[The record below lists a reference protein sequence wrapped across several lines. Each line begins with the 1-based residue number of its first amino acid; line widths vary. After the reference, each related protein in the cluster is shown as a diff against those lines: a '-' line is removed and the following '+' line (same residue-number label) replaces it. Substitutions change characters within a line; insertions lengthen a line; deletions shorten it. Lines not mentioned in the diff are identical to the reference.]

1 MLLSFQNVSFHYN
14 KSIQALK
21 NITFNLNEGEK
32 VALLGLNGSGKST
45 LMLQTNGLLLP
56 SEGNVVVKGMDTRS
70 KSLREIRKI
79 VGLVFQNPD
88 EQLFMHTVKDD
99 VAFGPRNMKLPE
111 KVIEERVVEAMRV
124 TNTLELSDRHPFDLS
139 GGQKK
144 SVSIATVL
152 SMRAELIV
160 MDEPTSDLDYKAT
173 NNFIDIALSLPQAML
188 ISTHDMDLA
197 KKVCSRAI
205 VLDKGRL
212 IYDGSMQ
219 DVRYPEKISG

>member
-1 MLLSFQNVSFHYN
+1 MLLSFQNVSFNYN

-56 SEGNVVVKGMDTRS
+56 SEGNVIVKGMDTRS

-152 SMRAELIV
+152 SMRPELIV

>member
-124 TNTLELSDRHPFDLS
+124 TNTLELSYRHPFDLS

-152 SMRAELIV
+152 SMRPELIV